1 MGRLMAVGLAGIG
14 WAMGYGMGVG
24 EGEGTFGVASVGRV
38 APLGAYLLKAKPIV
52 LFWGEKTV

>member
-1 MGRLMAVGLAGIG
+1 
-14 WAMGYGMGVG
+14 MGYGMGVG